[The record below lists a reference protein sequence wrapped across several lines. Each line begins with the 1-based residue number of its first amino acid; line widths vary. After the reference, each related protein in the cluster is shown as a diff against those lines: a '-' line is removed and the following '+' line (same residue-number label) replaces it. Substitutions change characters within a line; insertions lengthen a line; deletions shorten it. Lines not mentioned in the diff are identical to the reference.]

1 MYNYGMVNSV
11 EIWYDKKV
19 IVKENLTLKKKSKE
33 TYFAHGCVFCRR
45 GCKIV
50 IRTVS
55 QNL

>member
-1 MYNYGMVNSV
+1 MVNSV

-19 IVKENLTLKKKSKE
+19 IVKENLTLKKSKE
-33 TYFAHGCVFCRR
+33 TYFARGCVFCRR